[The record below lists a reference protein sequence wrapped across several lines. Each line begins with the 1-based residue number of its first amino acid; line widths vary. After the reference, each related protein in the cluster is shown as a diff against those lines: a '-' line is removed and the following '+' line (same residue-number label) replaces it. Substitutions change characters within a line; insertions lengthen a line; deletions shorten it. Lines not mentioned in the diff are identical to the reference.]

1 MNDIYE
7 KAKNDPFA
15 NFLGVNIEK
24 VEKGYAECS
33 LVLTENMFNFL
44 GTPHGGLIF
53 TLADI
58 AFAAASNSDYT
69 PSFALDISG
78 SFYKSAKV
86 GDKLRGICKVLQST
100 KRTGHYEMKV
110 YNNDVEIARFNG
122 TVFRKV

>member
-1 MNDIYE
+1 MENVYDMIG
-7 KAKNDPFA
+7 NDPYA

-24 VEKGYAECS
+24 AEKGFAKCS
-33 LVLTENMFNFL
+33 LVLEKHMFNFL

-58 AFAAASNSDYT
+58 AFAAACNADYS

-78 SFYKSAKV
+78 SFYKAAKI
-86 GDKLRGICKVLQST
+86 GDKLTGEAKVLRST
-100 KRTGHYEMKV
+100 KRTGHYEMIV
-110 YNNDVEIARFNG
+110 FNNDEEIARFNG